1 MTEPGAEKKSLTFSF
16 SKSKPKVNLV
26 KNDKIK
32 AFDFDGSQ
40 SKLNDNGFELITGLE
55 GKRVKSLKPAQPPKQ
70 PLSIPCP
77 KNELNFSVPG
87 KGGISDLDVINA
99 LITDS
104 KIEKEKTEAADIA
117 MPEAEKVEKKIA
129 EPDYGCVQIEQFGNI
144 RIEINLILN

>member
-1 MTEPGAEKKSLTFSF
+1 MAEKAPEKKSLTFSF

-26 KNDKIK
+26 KNDKIN
-32 AFDFDGSQ
+32 AFDNDK

-55 GKRVKSLKPAQPPKQ
+55 GKRVKSLKPTEPAKK

-104 KIEKEKTEAADIA
+104 KIENKKTEAADIA
-117 MPEAEKVEKKIA
+117 MPEADKVEKKID
-129 EPDYGCVQIEQFGNI
+129 EPDYGTVQIEQFGKF
-144 RIEINLILN
+144 